1 MVMALYSGGPTMS
14 FVPLEFVVVGA
25 SIAGLTAASILAKA
39 GHDVTVVEKGGR
51 LEEKHR
57 ARDGGLRV
65 PPSMTRLLA
74 HGYPELTKSLDEKW
88 IKCTGMEFRSVKTSH
103 LMGLMRF
110 DPQVMSDLGS
120 DYCLITYYDLCCL
133 LREQCEKLKVRFRYN
148 FQVERVE
155 ISDSRPS
162 SVISPEGEIIE
173 GDIIVGA
180 DGRNSIIRN
189 VVACRAEESDVEDC
203 VDLDEADPLPLHE
216 LLSTSIPIPISSLL
230 QDEEL
235 SELATSSTQFTIWMG
250 NSYIVSGSRHGDL
263 YVLGHSKTTSRLDS
277 DQDADYITDV
287 PSSILQPSTIEYG
300 PLLTKL
306 FQLSSIVHPTIQV
319 VHRLDSFVDTHG
331 RAVVIGDAA
340 HACVNTGSYNAALAM
355 EDAYTLGELFS
366 KITNRSQIASLF
378 SAYDAIRLD
387 RTRQTELHEMGG
399 FLTAA
404 MPAGPM
410 RDLRD
415 EGMKQTIHLQ
425 NAPDEHA
432 EELAAQWSSWIRLF
446 NYDAKDALDEWWLD
460 WGRHYLPLQGAL

>member
-1 MVMALYSGGPTMS
+1 MS

-65 PPSMTRLLA
+65 PPM
-74 HGYPELTKSLDEKW
+74 
-88 IKCTGMEFRSVKTSH
+88 KTSH

-133 LREQCEKLKVRFRYN
+133 LREQCEKLKPTIFCD
-148 FQVERVE
+148 
-155 ISDSRPS
+155 IS
-162 SVISPEGEIIE
+162 EGEIIE

-203 VDLDEADPLPLHE
+203 VDANEADPLPLHE

-235 SELATSSTQFTIWMG
+235 SELATSSTFTIWMG

-287 PSSILQPSTIEYG
+287 PSSILQPSTVEYG

-331 RAVVIGDAA
+331 KAVVIGDAA

-355 EDAYTLGELFS
+355 EDAYTLGQLFS

-378 SAYDAIRLD
+378 SAYDAIH
-387 RTRQTELHEMGG
+387 ELHEMGG